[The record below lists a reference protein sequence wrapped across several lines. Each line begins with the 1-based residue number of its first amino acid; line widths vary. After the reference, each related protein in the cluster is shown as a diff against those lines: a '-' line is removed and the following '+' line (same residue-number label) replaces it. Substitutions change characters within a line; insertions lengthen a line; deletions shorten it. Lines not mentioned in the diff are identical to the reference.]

1 MFLTKQF
8 GKRPLS
14 LAVAAAV
21 APALASTALAQSPQL
36 EEVVV
41 TATKRAEN
49 LQDVPIS
56 VNALSGDAMRSQNIL
71 TFDDYVEFL
80 PNVVSAGIGPG
91 QKEIYIRGSA
101 SEQSSITVAPAQG
114 SAPGVAL
121 YFDEMPVSF
130 GARNLDVYA
139 ADLDRI
145 EVLSGPQGTLFGA
158 SSQSGNMRL
167 ITSKPNADEFEASV
181 DFGMSSTRGGANSDN
196 LEVMVNVPINDK
208 GAVRFVGY
216 RDKQG
221 GWIDNAEGTFTPNGE
236 VIDRNNS
243 AGFGPFFGDF
253 PLTTI
258 QSTNNADLA
267 KDNWNEAEY
276 NGFRVAASYDLNDD
290 WSALV
295 THMSQEIDVEGSFLV
310 DPSLGQDRSQKYVPE
325 RNVDE
330 FDITTWT
337 LEGRIA
343 NLDVV
348 YTGGYIDREVDAL
361 IDYTHY
367 NNGGGYITYYLCSGN
382 IYSGDKANARNTC
395 FDPTKQY
402 ADESTN
408 ERTTHEFRISSD
420 PDNRLRW
427 MAGVY
432 MSDVDTTHI
441 GEFQY
446 FSTND
451 AFSEHIINYF
461 TDENG
466 DYVNWAPF
474 SVGNTT
480 IPNTAGTNT
489 EGPRSPLTTFYN
501 DYTRTEEETAYFG
514 EVAFDL
520 TDDLTVSLSAR
531 QYDLKSQ
538 LQGASNFSFGC
549 RYGAPFTDRDTPA
562 GAGFGNAEVTAD
574 GRCNSNAFSNDVT
587 ARLLTLGAY
596 AASGDASIIQDATSP
611 NGARDMFRGG
621 GDNDKTLLAI
631 QEGRLDISDIS
642 TDGSTKEKD
651 TIVRLS
657 LNYNLSDDVMLY
669 GIYSEGYRPATQN
682 RNAGQLAANQCK
694 EDDPNYATCIQTNVY
709 HGYVVPAVAVTD
721 TLENIEFGMKGEFL
735 DRTLRLNASFY
746 MTEITDLQVSRFDP
760 SNVAFLVFMEN
771 VGDAE
776 SNGIDVDF
784 QWAAGTNL
792 LISGAAS
799 FLDTELTRINPQL
812 EGVAVP
818 VGSELPLA
826 PRFSGNLRVRYD
838 FEMPGWYGMNGYV
851 TGAITHRGESA
862 AGIVGSAAFMD
873 DTALLAYGSRSG
885 LDQQN
890 EGGTFGTVNDS
901 EGALPA
907 NTRFVNE
914 AATTLNLSAG
924 FMKDSWLAEVYVRN
938 LTSEAG
944 TIVQTAGKFTPEAT
958 VNRPRTIGMR
968 ISYSF

>member
-1 MFLTKQF
+1 MPHPHRFHRT
-8 GKRPLS
+8 PL
-14 LAVAAAV
+14 AAALGV
-21 APALASTALAQSPQL
+21 ALLPLVASPVQAQL

-41 TATKRAEN
+41 TATKRTES

-56 VNALSGDAMRSQNIL
+56 VSALGGEALKDLGVQ
-71 TFDDYVEFL
+71 TFDEYVEFL

-91 QKEIYIRGSA
+91 QREIYIRGSA

-139 ADLDRI
+139 ADLERI

-167 ITSKPNADEFEASV
+167 ITNKPQLDEFSAGIDV
-181 DFGMSSTRGGANSDN
+181 GMSTTHGGADSNKVEAMINIPLSDRAA
-196 LEVMVNVPINDK
+196 I
-208 GAVRFVGY
+208 RFVGFA
-216 RDKQG
+216 DKQG
-221 GWIDNAEGTFTPNGE
+221 GWIDNVPGTFTPSGE

-243 AGFGPFFGDF
+243 AGFGPFFRDF

-258 QSTNNADLA
+258 QSTSNADLA
-267 KDNWNEAEY
+267 RDNWNEAKY
-276 NGFRVAASYDLNDD
+276 NGYRLGLRYDFTDN
-290 WSALV
+290 WSGLIQ
-295 THMSQEIDVEGSFLV
+295 HMSQEIDVEGSFLI
-310 DPSLGQDRSQKYVPE
+310 DPSLGDESSQKFVPE
-325 RNVDE
+325 HNVDD

-402 ADESTN
+402 ADQSTN

-420 PDNRLRW
+420 PDNRFRW

-432 MSDVDTTHI
+432 YSDVETTHI

-446 FSTND
+446 LSTND
-451 AFSEHIINYF
+451 AFSEHIVNYF
-461 TDENG
+461 G
-466 DYVNWAPF
+466 SGAPF
-474 SVGNTT
+474 EVGNTT
-480 IPNTAGTNT
+480 IPDTPGTNT
-489 EGPRSPLTTFYN
+489 DGPRSALTTFYN
-501 DYTRTEEETAYFG
+501 DFTRTEEELAFFG
-514 EVAFDL
+514 ELAFDL
-520 TDDLTVSLSAR
+520 TDSLTVAVSAR
-531 QYDLKSQ
+531 RYDLDTQ

-574 GRCNSNAFSNDVT
+574 GRCNSNAFSNDVS
-587 ARLLTLGAY
+587 ARLLTLGQY
-596 AASGDASIIQDATSP
+596 AASGDDSIILNATSP

-621 GDNDKTLLAI
+621 GSNAATLAAI
-631 QEGRLDISDIS
+631 QSGRLDISAIES
-642 TDGSTKEKD
+642 DGSTNEED
-651 TIVRLS
+651 TIVRFS
-657 LNYNLSDDVMLY
+657 ANWNMTDDIMFY

-682 RNAGQLAANQCK
+682 RNAGQLAANQSG
-694 EDDPNYATCIQTNVY
+694 VY
-709 HGYVVPAVAVTD
+709 EGYVVPAVAVTD
-721 TLENIEFGMKGEFL
+721 ELENIEFGMKGEFL
-735 DRTLRLNASFY
+735 DRTLRINASIY
-746 MTEITDLQVSRFDP
+746 WAEITDLQVSRFDP

-771 VGDAE
+771 VGDAD

-784 QWAAGTNL
+784 QWAPTDNL
-792 LISGAAS
+792 TISGAAS
-799 FLDTELTRINPQL
+799 FLDTEITRLNPQL
-812 EGVAVP
+812 QGVAVP

-826 PRFSGNLRVRYD
+826 PDFSGNLRARYD
-838 FEMPGWYGMNGYV
+838 FELPGMGANAYV
-851 TGAITHRGESA
+851 TGSVTYRGTSL
-862 AGIVGSAAFMD
+862 AGIVGSATFMD
-873 DTALLAYGSRSG
+873 DTALLAYGSTSG
-885 LDQQN
+885 LGIEE
-890 EGGTFGTVNDS
+890 EGGNFGTVADS
-901 EGALPA
+901 SGDLPA

-914 AATTLNLSAG
+914 SATVLSASAG
-924 FMKDSWLAEVYVRN
+924 IMKDSWLAELYVKN
-938 LTSEAG
+938 ITSQEGA
-944 TIVQTAGKFTPEAT
+944 IVQTAGKFTPEAT
-958 VNRPRTIGMR
+958 VNRPRTIGVR
-968 ISYSF
+968 LSYRF

>member
-1 MFLTKQF
+1 MFLTNKF

-14 LAVAAAV
+14 LAVAAAI
-21 APALASTALAQSPQL
+21 APALASTALAQNLQL

-56 VNALSGDAMRSQNIL
+56 VNALSGDAMRSQNIM

-121 YFDEMPVSF
+121 YLDEMPVSF

-139 ADLDRI
+139 ADLERI

-167 ITSKPNADEFEASV
+167 ITNKPNQDEFEASI
-181 DFGMSSTRGGANSDN
+181 DFGMSSTSGGAGSNNVEAMINIPLSDRA
-196 LEVMVNVPINDK
+196 
-208 GAVRFVGY
+208 AVRFVGY
-216 RDKQG
+216 SDNQG
-221 GWIDNAEGTFTPNGE
+221 GWIDNVSGSFTPSGE

-243 AGFGPFFGDF
+243 AGYGPFFSGF

-258 QSTNNADLA
+258 QSASNADLA
-267 KDNWNEAEY
+267 EDDWNEAKY
-276 NGFRVAASYDLNDD
+276 NGFRVAASYDFNDE
-290 WSALV
+290 WSGLL

-310 DPSLGQDRSQKYVPE
+310 DPSLGDEKSQKFVPE
-325 RNVDE
+325 HNLDE

-337 LEGRIA
+337 LEGRLA

-348 YTGGYIDREVDAL
+348 YTGGYIDREVDAI

-382 IYSGDKANARNTC
+382 IYSGDKANATNTC

-402 ADESTN
+402 ADASTN
-408 ERTTHEFRISSD
+408 ERTTHEIRFSSD

-432 MSDVDTTHI
+432 MSDVDTTHV

-446 FSTND
+446 MSTND
-451 AFSEHIINYF
+451 AFSEHIVNYF
-461 TDENG
+461 G
-466 DYVNWAPF
+466 SGAPF
-474 SVGNTT
+474 EVGNTT

-489 EGPRSPLTTFYN
+489 VGPRSPLTTFYN
-501 DYTRTEEETAYFG
+501 DYTRTEEETAFFG
-514 EVAFDL
+514 EVALDL

-531 QYDLKSQ
+531 RYDLKSQ

-562 GAGFGNAEVTAD
+562 GAGFGNAEVTPD

-587 ARLLTLGAY
+587 SRLLTLGAY
-596 AASGDASIIQDATSP
+596 AASGDDNIILNATSP

-621 GDNDKTLLAI
+621 GSNAATLAAI
-631 QEGRLDISDIS
+631 QNGNLDIGDIS
-642 TDGSTKEKD
+642 ADGSTEEED

-657 LNYNLSDDVMLY
+657 LNYNLSDDVMVY

-682 RNAGQLAANQCK
+682 RNAGQLAANQSG
-694 EDDPNYATCIQTNVY
+694 VY
-709 HGYVVPAVAVTD
+709 EGYVVPAVAVTD

-784 QWAAGTNL
+784 QWAAGSSL

-799 FLDTELTRINPQL
+799 FLDTEITRLNPQL
-812 EGVAVP
+812 QGVAVP

-826 PRFSGNLRVRYD
+826 PRFSGNVRVRYD
-838 FEMPGWYGMNGYV
+838 YEVPSMAANGYV
-851 TGAITHRGESA
+851 TAALVHRGESV

-873 DTALLAYGSRSG
+873 DTGVLAYGASSG
-885 LDQQN
+885 LGLQN
-890 EGGTFGTVNDS
+890 EGGTFGTVNDRT
-901 EGALPA
+901 GNLPA

-914 AATTLNLSAG
+914 SATMINLSAG
-924 FMKDSWLAEVYVRN
+924 LEKDNWLAEVYVRN
-938 LTSEAG
+938 LTSEEGA
-944 TIVQTAGKFTPEAT
+944 IVQTAGKFTPEAT
-958 VNRPRTIGMR
+958 INRPRTLGLR
-968 ISYSF
+968 LSYRF

>member
-1 MFLTKQF
+1 MSHPHRFHRT
-8 GKRPLS
+8 PL
-14 LAVAAAV
+14 AAALGV
-21 APALASTALAQSPQL
+21 ALLPLVASPVQAQL

-41 TATKRAEN
+41 TATKRTES

-56 VNALSGDAMRSQNIL
+56 VSALGGEALKDLGVQ
-71 TFDDYVEFL
+71 TFDEYVEFL

-91 QKEIYIRGSA
+91 QREIYIRGSA

-139 ADLDRI
+139 ADLERI

-167 ITSKPNADEFEASV
+167 ITNKPQLDEFSAGIDV
-181 DFGMSSTRGGANSDN
+181 GMSTTHGGADSNKVEAMINIPLSDRAA
-196 LEVMVNVPINDK
+196 I
-208 GAVRFVGY
+208 RFVGFA
-216 RDKQG
+216 DKQG
-221 GWIDNAEGTFTPNGE
+221 GWIDNVPGTFTPSGE

-243 AGFGPFFGDF
+243 AGFGPFFRDF

-258 QSTNNADLA
+258 QSTSNADLA
-267 KDNWNEAEY
+267 RDNWNEAKY
-276 NGFRVAASYDLNDD
+276 NGYRLGLRYDFTDN
-290 WSALV
+290 WSGLIQ
-295 THMSQEIDVEGSFLV
+295 HMSQEIDVEGSFLI
-310 DPSLGQDRSQKYVPE
+310 DPSLGDESSQKFVPE
-325 RNVDE
+325 HNVDD

-402 ADESTN
+402 ADQSTN

-420 PDNRLRW
+420 PDNRFRW

-432 MSDVDTTHI
+432 YSDVETTHI

-446 FSTND
+446 LSTND
-451 AFSEHIINYF
+451 AFSEHIVNYF
-461 TDENG
+461 G
-466 DYVNWAPF
+466 SGAPF
-474 SVGNTT
+474 EVGNTT
-480 IPNTAGTNT
+480 IPDTPGTNT
-489 EGPRSPLTTFYN
+489 DGPRSALTTFYN
-501 DYTRTEEETAYFG
+501 DFTRTEEELAFFG
-514 EVAFDL
+514 ELAFDL
-520 TDDLTVSLSAR
+520 TDSLTVAVSAR
-531 QYDLKSQ
+531 RYDLDTQ

-574 GRCNSNAFSNDVT
+574 GRCNSNAFSNDVS
-587 ARLLTLGAY
+587 ARLLTLGQY
-596 AASGDASIIQDATSP
+596 AASGDDSIILNATSP

-621 GDNDKTLLAI
+621 GSNAATLAAI
-631 QEGRLDISDIS
+631 QSGRLDISAIES
-642 TDGSTKEKD
+642 DGSTNEED
-651 TIVRLS
+651 TIVRFS
-657 LNYNLSDDVMLY
+657 ANWNMTDDIMFY

-682 RNAGQLAANQCK
+682 RNAGQLAANQSG
-694 EDDPNYATCIQTNVY
+694 VY
-709 HGYVVPAVAVTD
+709 EGYVVPAVAVTD
-721 TLENIEFGMKGEFL
+721 ELENIEFGMKGEFL
-735 DRTLRLNASFY
+735 DRTLRINASIY
-746 MTEITDLQVSRFDP
+746 WAEITDLQVSRFDP

-771 VGDAE
+771 VGDAD

-784 QWAAGTNL
+784 QWAPTDNL
-792 LISGAAS
+792 TISGAAS
-799 FLDTELTRINPQL
+799 FLDTEITRLNPQL
-812 EGVAVP
+812 QGVAVP

-826 PRFSGNLRVRYD
+826 PDFSGNLRARYD
-838 FEMPGWYGMNGYV
+838 FELPGMGANAYV
-851 TGAITHRGESA
+851 TGSVTYRGTSL
-862 AGIVGSAAFMD
+862 AGIVGSATFMD
-873 DTALLAYGSRSG
+873 DTALLAYGSTSG
-885 LDQQN
+885 LGIEE
-890 EGGTFGTVNDS
+890 EGGNFGTVADS
-901 EGALPA
+901 SGGLPA

-914 AATTLNLSAG
+914 SATVLSASAG
-924 FMKDSWLAEVYVRN
+924 IMKDSWLAELYVKN
-938 LTSEAG
+938 ITSQEGA
-944 TIVQTAGKFTPEAT
+944 IVQTAGKFTPEAT
-958 VNRPRTIGMR
+958 VNRPRTIGVR
-968 ISYSF
+968 LSYRF

>member
-1 MFLTKQF
+1 MFLTNKF

-14 LAVAAAV
+14 LAVAAAI
-21 APALASTALAQSPQL
+21 APALASTALAQNLQL

-56 VNALSGDAMRSQNIL
+56 VNALSGDAMRSQNIM

-121 YFDEMPVSF
+121 YLDEMPVSF

-139 ADLDRI
+139 ADLERI

-167 ITSKPNADEFEASV
+167 ITNKPNQDEFEASI
-181 DFGMSSTRGGANSDN
+181 DFGMSSTSGGAGSNNVEAMINIPLSDRA
-196 LEVMVNVPINDK
+196 
-208 GAVRFVGY
+208 AVRFVGY
-216 RDKQG
+216 SDNQG
-221 GWIDNAEGTFTPNGE
+221 GWIDNVSGSFTPSGE

-243 AGFGPFFGDF
+243 AGYGPFFSGF

-258 QSTNNADLA
+258 QSASNADLA
-267 KDNWNEAEY
+267 EDDWNEAKY
-276 NGFRVAASYDLNDD
+276 NGFRVAASYDFNDE
-290 WSALV
+290 WSGLL

-310 DPSLGQDRSQKYVPE
+310 DPSLGDEKSMKFAPE
-325 RNVDE
+325 HNLDE
-330 FDITTWT
+330 FDITTWN
-337 LEGRIA
+337 LEGRLA

-348 YTGGYIDREVDAL
+348 YTGGYIDREVDAI

-382 IYSGDKANARNTC
+382 IYSGDKANATNTC

-402 ADESTN
+402 ADASTN
-408 ERTTHEFRISSD
+408 ERTTHEIRFSSD

-432 MSDVDTTHI
+432 MSDVDTTHV

-446 FSTND
+446 MSTND
-451 AFSEHIINYF
+451 AFSEHIVNYF
-461 TDENG
+461 G
-466 DYVNWAPF
+466 SGAPF
-474 SVGNTT
+474 EVGNTT

-489 EGPRSPLTTFYN
+489 VGPRSPLTTFYN
-501 DYTRTEEETAYFG
+501 DYTRTEEETAFFG
-514 EVAFDL
+514 EVALDL
-520 TDDLTVSLSAR
+520 TDDLTISLSAR
-531 QYDLKSQ
+531 RYDLKSQ

-562 GAGFGNAEVTAD
+562 GAGFGNAEVTPD

-587 ARLLTLGAY
+587 SRLLTLGAY
-596 AASGDASIIQDATSP
+596 AASGDDNIILNATSP

-621 GDNDKTLLAI
+621 GSNAATLAAI
-631 QEGRLDISDIS
+631 QNGNLDISDIS
-642 TDGSTKEKD
+642 ADGSTEEED

-657 LNYNLSDDVMLY
+657 LNYNLSDDVMVY

-682 RNAGQLAANQCK
+682 RNAGQLAANQSG
-694 EDDPNYATCIQTNVY
+694 VY
-709 HGYVVPAVAVTD
+709 EGYVVPAVAVTD

-784 QWAAGTNL
+784 QWAAGSNL

-799 FLDTELTRINPQL
+799 FLDTEITRLNPQL
-812 EGVAVP
+812 QGVAVP

-826 PRFSGNLRVRYD
+826 PRFSGNVRVRYD
-838 FEMPGWYGMNGYV
+838 YEVPSMAANGYV
-851 TGAITHRGESA
+851 TAALVHRGESV

-873 DTALLAYGSRSG
+873 DTGVLAYGASSG
-885 LDQQN
+885 LGLQN
-890 EGGTFGTVNDS
+890 EGGTFGTVNDRT
-901 EGALPA
+901 GNLPA

-914 AATTLNLSAG
+914 SATMINLSAG
-924 FMKDSWLAEVYVRN
+924 LEKDNWLAEVYVRN
-938 LTSEAG
+938 LTSEEGA
-944 TIVQTAGKFTPEAT
+944 IVQTAGKFTPEAT
-958 VNRPRTIGMR
+958 VNRPRTLGLR
-968 ISYSF
+968 LSYRF

>member
-1 MFLTKQF
+1 MSHPHRFHRT
-8 GKRPLS
+8 PI
-14 LAVAAAV
+14 AAALGV
-21 APALASTALAQSPQL
+21 ALLPLVASPVQAQL

-41 TATKRAEN
+41 TATKRTES

-56 VNALSGDAMRSQNIL
+56 VSALGGEALKDLGVQ
-71 TFDDYVEFL
+71 TFDEYVEFL

-91 QKEIYIRGSA
+91 QREIYIRGSA

-139 ADLDRI
+139 ADLERI

-167 ITSKPNADEFEASV
+167 ITNKPQLDEFSAGIDV
-181 DFGMSSTRGGANSDN
+181 GMSTTHGGADSNKVEAMINIPLSDRAA
-196 LEVMVNVPINDK
+196 I
-208 GAVRFVGY
+208 RFVGFA
-216 RDKQG
+216 DKQG
-221 GWIDNAEGTFTPNGE
+221 GWIDNVPGTFTPSGE

-243 AGFGPFFGDF
+243 AGFGPFFRDF
-253 PLTTI
+253 PQTTI
-258 QSTNNADLA
+258 QSTSNADLA
-267 KDNWNEAEY
+267 RDNWNEAKY
-276 NGFRVAASYDLNDD
+276 NGYRLGLRYDFTDN
-290 WSALV
+290 WSGLIQ
-295 THMSQEIDVEGSFLV
+295 HMSQEIDVEGSFLI
-310 DPSLGQDRSQKYVPE
+310 DPSLGDESSQKFVPE
-325 RNVDE
+325 HNVDD

-402 ADESTN
+402 ADQSTN

-420 PDNRLRW
+420 PDNRFRW

-432 MSDVDTTHI
+432 YSDVETTHI

-446 FSTND
+446 LSTND
-451 AFSEHIINYF
+451 AFSEHIVNYF
-461 TDENG
+461 G
-466 DYVNWAPF
+466 SGAPF
-474 SVGNTT
+474 EVGNTT
-480 IPNTAGTNT
+480 IPDTPGTNT
-489 EGPRSPLTTFYN
+489 DGPRSALTTFYN
-501 DYTRTEEETAYFG
+501 DFTRTEEELAFFG
-514 EVAFDL
+514 ELAFDL
-520 TDDLTVSLSAR
+520 TDSLTVAVSAR
-531 QYDLKSQ
+531 RYDLDTQ

-574 GRCNSNAFSNDVT
+574 GRCNSNAFSNDVS
-587 ARLLTLGAY
+587 ARLLTLGQY
-596 AASGDASIIQDATSP
+596 AASGDDSIILNATSP

-621 GDNDKTLLAI
+621 GSNAATLAAI
-631 QEGRLDISDIS
+631 QSGRLDISAIES
-642 TDGSTKEKD
+642 DGSTNEED
-651 TIVRLS
+651 TIVRFS
-657 LNYNLSDDVMLY
+657 ANWNMTDDIMFY

-682 RNAGQLAANQCK
+682 RNAGQLAANQSG
-694 EDDPNYATCIQTNVY
+694 VY
-709 HGYVVPAVAVTD
+709 EGYVVPAVAVTD
-721 TLENIEFGMKGEFL
+721 ELENIEFGMKGEFL
-735 DRTLRLNASFY
+735 DRTLRINASIY
-746 MTEITDLQVSRFDP
+746 WAEITDLQVSRFDP

-771 VGDAE
+771 VGDAD

-784 QWAAGTNL
+784 QWAPTDNL
-792 LISGAAS
+792 TISGAAS
-799 FLDTELTRINPQL
+799 FLDTEITRLNPQL
-812 EGVAVP
+812 QGVAVP

-826 PRFSGNLRVRYD
+826 PDFSGNLRARYD
-838 FEMPGWYGMNGYV
+838 FELPGMGANAYV
-851 TGAITHRGESA
+851 TGSVTYRGTSL

-873 DTALLAYGSRSG
+873 DTALLAYGSTSG
-885 LDQQN
+885 LGIEE
-890 EGGTFGTVNDS
+890 EGGNFGTVADS
-901 EGALPA
+901 SGDLPA

-914 AATTLNLSAG
+914 SATVLSASAG
-924 FMKDSWLAEVYVRN
+924 IMKDSWLAELYVKN
-938 LTSEAG
+938 ITSQEGA
-944 TIVQTAGKFTPEAT
+944 IVQTAGKFTPEAT
-958 VNRPRTIGMR
+958 VNRPRTIGVR
-968 ISYSF
+968 LSYRF

>member
-1 MFLTKQF
+1 MFFTNKF

-14 LAVAAAV
+14 LAVAAAI
-21 APALASTALAQSPQL
+21 APALASTALAQNPQL

-56 VNALSGDAMRSQNIL
+56 VNALSGDAMRSQNIM

-121 YFDEMPVSF
+121 YLDEMPVSF

-139 ADLDRI
+139 ADLERI

-167 ITSKPNADEFEASV
+167 ITNKPNQDEFEASI
-181 DFGMSSTRGGANSDN
+181 DFGMSSTSGGAGSNNVEAMINIPLSDRA
-196 LEVMVNVPINDK
+196 
-208 GAVRFVGY
+208 AVRFVGY
-216 RDKQG
+216 SDNQG
-221 GWIDNAEGTFTPNGE
+221 GWIDNASGTFTPSGE

-243 AGFGPFFGDF
+243 AGYGPFFGDF

-258 QSTNNADLA
+258 QSASNADLA
-267 KDNWNEAEY
+267 EDDWNEAKY
-276 NGFRVAASYDLNDD
+276 NGFRVAASYDLNDE
-290 WSALV
+290 WSGLL

-310 DPSLGQDRSQKYVPE
+310 DPSLGDEKSQKFVPE
-325 RNVDE
+325 HNLDE

-337 LEGRIA
+337 LEGRLA

-382 IYSGDKANARNTC
+382 IYSGDKANAPNTC

-402 ADESTN
+402 ADASTN
-408 ERTTHEFRISSD
+408 ERTTHEIRFSSD

-446 FSTND
+446 MSTND

-461 TDENG
+461 G
-466 DYVNWAPF
+466 SGAPF
-474 SVGNTT
+474 EVGNTT

-489 EGPRSPLTTFYN
+489 VGPRSPLTTFYN
-501 DYTRTEEETAYFG
+501 DYTRTEEETAFFG

-531 QYDLKSQ
+531 RYDLKSQ

-549 RYGAPFTDRDTPA
+549 RYGAPFTDRETPA
-562 GAGFGNAEVTAD
+562 GAGFGNAEVTPD

-587 ARLLTLGAY
+587 SRLLTLGAY
-596 AASGDASIIQDATSP
+596 AASGDNNIILNATSP

-621 GDNDKTLLAI
+621 GSNAATLAAI
-631 QEGRLDISDIS
+631 QNGNLDISDIS
-642 TDGSTKEKD
+642 ADGSTEEED

-657 LNYNLSDDVMLY
+657 LNYNLSDDVMVY

-682 RNAGQLAANQCK
+682 RNAGQLAANQSG
-694 EDDPNYATCIQTNVY
+694 VY
-709 HGYVVPAVAVTD
+709 EGYVVPAVAVTD

-784 QWAAGTNL
+784 QWAAGNNL

-799 FLDTELTRINPQL
+799 FLDTEITRLNPQL
-812 EGVAVP
+812 QGVAVP

-826 PRFSGNLRVRYD
+826 PRFSGNIRVRYD
-838 FEMPGWYGMNGYV
+838 YEVPSMAANGYV
-851 TGAITHRGESA
+851 TAALVHRGESV

-873 DTALLAYGSRSG
+873 DTGVLAYGASSG
-885 LDQQN
+885 LGLQN
-890 EGGTFGTVNDS
+890 EGGTFGTVNDRT
-901 EGALPA
+901 GNLPA

-914 AATTLNLSAG
+914 SATMINLSAG
-924 FMKDSWLAEVYVRN
+924 LEKDNWLAEVYVRN
-938 LTSEAG
+938 LTSEEGA
-944 TIVQTAGKFTPEAT
+944 IVQTAGKFTPEAT
-958 VNRPRTIGMR
+958 VNRPRTLGLR
-968 ISYSF
+968 LSYRF

>member
-1 MFLTKQF
+1 MFFTNKF

-14 LAVAAAV
+14 LAVAAAIS
-21 APALASTALAQSPQL
+21 PALASTALAQNPQL

-56 VNALSGDAMRSQNIL
+56 VNALSGDAMRSQNIM

-121 YFDEMPVSF
+121 YLDEMPVSF

-139 ADLDRI
+139 ADLERI

-167 ITSKPNADEFEASV
+167 ITNKPNQDEFEASI
-181 DFGMSSTRGGANSDN
+181 DFGMSSTSGGAGSNNVEAMINIPLSDRA
-196 LEVMVNVPINDK
+196 
-208 GAVRFVGY
+208 AVRFVGY
-216 RDKQG
+216 SDNQG
-221 GWIDNAEGTFTPNGE
+221 GWIDNASGTFTPSGE

-243 AGFGPFFGDF
+243 AGYGPFFGDF

-258 QSTNNADLA
+258 QSASNADLA
-267 KDNWNEAEY
+267 EDDWNEAKY
-276 NGFRVAASYDLNDD
+276 NGFRVAASYDFNDE
-290 WSALV
+290 WSGLL

-310 DPSLGQDRSQKYVPE
+310 DPSLGDEKSQKFVPE
-325 RNVDE
+325 HNLDE

-337 LEGRIA
+337 LEGRLA

-382 IYSGDKANARNTC
+382 IYSGDKANAPNTC

-402 ADESTN
+402 ADASTN
-408 ERTTHEFRISSD
+408 ERTTHEIRLSSD

-446 FSTND
+446 MSTND

-461 TDENG
+461 G
-466 DYVNWAPF
+466 SGAPF
-474 SVGNTT
+474 EVGNTT

-489 EGPRSPLTTFYN
+489 VGPRSPLTTFYN
-501 DYTRTEEETAYFG
+501 DYTRTEEETAFFG

-531 QYDLKSQ
+531 RYDLKSQ

-549 RYGAPFTDRDTPA
+549 RYGAPFTDRETPA
-562 GAGFGNAEVTAD
+562 GAGFGNAEVTPD

-587 ARLLTLGAY
+587 SRLLTLGAY
-596 AASGDASIIQDATSP
+596 AASGDNNIILNATSP

-621 GDNDKTLLAI
+621 GSNAATLAAI
-631 QEGRLDISDIS
+631 QNGNLDISDIS
-642 TDGSTKEKD
+642 ADGSTEEED

-657 LNYNLSDDVMLY
+657 LNYNLSDDVMVY

-682 RNAGQLAANQCK
+682 RNAGQLAANQSG
-694 EDDPNYATCIQTNVY
+694 VY
-709 HGYVVPAVAVTD
+709 EGYVVPAVAVTD

-784 QWAAGTNL
+784 QWAAGNNL

-799 FLDTELTRINPQL
+799 FLDTEITRLNPQL
-812 EGVAVP
+812 QGVAVP

-826 PRFSGNLRVRYD
+826 PRFSGNIRVRYD
-838 FEMPGWYGMNGYV
+838 YEVPSMAANGYV
-851 TGAITHRGESA
+851 TAALVHRGESV

-873 DTALLAYGSRSG
+873 DTGVLAYGASSG
-885 LDQQN
+885 LGLQN
-890 EGGTFGTVNDS
+890 EGGTFGTVNDRT
-901 EGALPA
+901 GNLPA

-914 AATTLNLSAG
+914 SATMINLSAG
-924 FMKDSWLAEVYVRN
+924 LEKDNWLAEVYVRN
-938 LTSEAG
+938 LTSEEGA
-944 TIVQTAGKFTPEAT
+944 IVQTAGKFTPEAT
-958 VNRPRTIGMR
+958 VNRPRTLGLR
-968 ISYSF
+968 LSYRF

>member
-1 MFLTKQF
+1 MFLTNKF

-14 LAVAAAV
+14 LAVAAAI
-21 APALASTALAQSPQL
+21 APALASTALAQNPQL

-56 VNALSGDAMRSQNIL
+56 VNALSGDAMRSQNIM

-80 PNVVSAGIGPG
+80 PNVVSAGVGPG

-121 YFDEMPVSF
+121 YLDEMPVSF

-139 ADLDRI
+139 ADLERI

-167 ITSKPNADEFEASV
+167 ITNKPNQDEFEASI
-181 DFGMSSTRGGANSDN
+181 DFGMSSTSGGAGSNNVEAMINIPLSDRA
-196 LEVMVNVPINDK
+196 
-208 GAVRFVGY
+208 AVRFVGY
-216 RDKQG
+216 SDNQG
-221 GWIDNAEGTFTPNGE
+221 GWIDNVSGSFTPSGE

-243 AGFGPFFGDF
+243 AGYGPFFSGF

-258 QSTNNADLA
+258 QSASNADLA
-267 KDNWNEAEY
+267 EDDWNEAKY
-276 NGFRVAASYDLNDD
+276 NGFRVAASYDFNDE
-290 WSALV
+290 WSGLL

-310 DPSLGQDRSQKYVPE
+310 DPSLGDEKSMKFAPE
-325 RNVDE
+325 HNLDE

-337 LEGRIA
+337 LEGRLA

-348 YTGGYIDREVDAL
+348 YTGGYIDREVDAI

-382 IYSGDKANARNTC
+382 IYSGDKANATNTC

-402 ADESTN
+402 ADASTN
-408 ERTTHEFRISSD
+408 ERTTHEIRFSSD

-432 MSDVDTTHI
+432 MSDVDTTHV

-446 FSTND
+446 MSTND
-451 AFSEHIINYF
+451 AFSEHIVNYF
-461 TDENG
+461 G
-466 DYVNWAPF
+466 SGAPF
-474 SVGNTT
+474 EVGNTT

-489 EGPRSPLTTFYN
+489 VGPRSPLTTFYN
-501 DYTRTEEETAYFG
+501 DYTRTEEETAFFG

-531 QYDLKSQ
+531 RYDLKSQ

-562 GAGFGNAEVTAD
+562 GAGFGNAEVTPD

-587 ARLLTLGAY
+587 ARMLTLGAY
-596 AASGDASIIQDATSP
+596 GASGDDNIILNATSP

-621 GDNDKTLLAI
+621 GSNAATLAAI
-631 QEGRLDISDIS
+631 QNGNLDISAIS
-642 TDGSTKEKD
+642 PDGSTEEED

-657 LNYNLSDDVMLY
+657 LNYNLSDDVMVY

-682 RNAGQLAANQCK
+682 RNAGQLAANQSG
-694 EDDPNYATCIQTNVY
+694 VY
-709 HGYVVPAVAVTD
+709 EGYVVPAVAVTD

-784 QWAAGTNL
+784 QWAAGNNL

-799 FLDTELTRINPQL
+799 FLDTEITRLNPQL
-812 EGVAVP
+812 QGVAVP

-826 PRFSGNLRVRYD
+826 PRFSGNVRVRYD
-838 FEMPGWYGMNGYV
+838 YEVPSMAANGYV
-851 TGAITHRGESA
+851 TAALVHRGESV

-873 DTALLAYGSRSG
+873 DTGVLAYGASSG
-885 LDQQN
+885 LGLQN
-890 EGGTFGTVNDS
+890 EGGTFGTVNDRT
-901 EGALPA
+901 GNLPA

-914 AATTLNLSAG
+914 SATMINLSAG
-924 FMKDSWLAEVYVRN
+924 LEKDNWLAEVYVRN
-938 LTSEAG
+938 LTSEEGA
-944 TIVQTAGKFTPEAT
+944 IVQTAGKFTPEAT
-958 VNRPRTIGMR
+958 VNRPRTLGLR
-968 ISYSF
+968 LSYRF

>member
-1 MFLTKQF
+1 MFLTNKF

-14 LAVAAAV
+14 LAVAAAI
-21 APALASTALAQSPQL
+21 APALASTALAQNLQL

-56 VNALSGDAMRSQNIL
+56 VNALSGDAMRSQNIM

-121 YFDEMPVSF
+121 YLDEMPVSF

-139 ADLDRI
+139 ADLERI

-167 ITSKPNADEFEASV
+167 ITNKPNQDEFEASI
-181 DFGMSSTRGGANSDN
+181 DFGMSSTSGGAGSNNVEAMINIPLSDRA
-196 LEVMVNVPINDK
+196 
-208 GAVRFVGY
+208 AVRFVGY
-216 RDKQG
+216 SDNQG
-221 GWIDNAEGTFTPNGE
+221 GWIDNVSGSFTPSGE

-243 AGFGPFFGDF
+243 AGYGPFFSGF

-258 QSTNNADLA
+258 QSASNADLA
-267 KDNWNEAEY
+267 EDDWNEAKY
-276 NGFRVAASYDLNDD
+276 NGFRVAASYDFNDE
-290 WSALV
+290 WSGLL

-310 DPSLGQDRSQKYVPE
+310 DPSLGDEKSMKFAPE
-325 RNVDE
+325 HNLDE

-337 LEGRIA
+337 LEGRLA
-343 NLDVV
+343 NLDMV
-348 YTGGYIDREVDAL
+348 YTGGYIDREVDAI

-382 IYSGDKANARNTC
+382 IYSGDKANATNTC

-402 ADESTN
+402 ADASTN
-408 ERTTHEFRISSD
+408 ERTTHEIRFSSD

-432 MSDVDTTHI
+432 MSDVDTTHV

-446 FSTND
+446 MSTND
-451 AFSEHIINYF
+451 AFSEHIVNYF
-461 TDENG
+461 G
-466 DYVNWAPF
+466 SGAPF
-474 SVGNTT
+474 EVGNTT

-489 EGPRSPLTTFYN
+489 VGPRSPLTTFYN
-501 DYTRTEEETAYFG
+501 DYTRTEEETAFFG
-514 EVAFDL
+514 EVALDL
-520 TDDLTVSLSAR
+520 TDDLTISLSAR
-531 QYDLKSQ
+531 RYDLKSQ

-562 GAGFGNAEVTAD
+562 GAGFGNAEVTPD

-587 ARLLTLGAY
+587 SRLLTLGAF
-596 AASGDASIIQDATSP
+596 AASGDDNIILNATSP

-621 GDNDKTLLAI
+621 GSNAATLAAI
-631 QEGRLDISDIS
+631 QNGNLDISDIS
-642 TDGSTKEKD
+642 ADGSTEEED

-657 LNYNLSDDVMLY
+657 LNYNLSDDVMVY

-682 RNAGQLAANQCK
+682 RNAGQLAANQSG
-694 EDDPNYATCIQTNVY
+694 VY
-709 HGYVVPAVAVTD
+709 EGYVVPAVAVTD

-784 QWAAGTNL
+784 QWAAGSNL

-799 FLDTELTRINPQL
+799 FLDTEITRLNPQL
-812 EGVAVP
+812 QGVAVP

-826 PRFSGNLRVRYD
+826 PRFSGNVRVRYD
-838 FEMPGWYGMNGYV
+838 YEVPSMAANGYV
-851 TGAITHRGESA
+851 TAALVHRGESV

-873 DTALLAYGSRSG
+873 DTGVLAYGASSG
-885 LDQQN
+885 LGLQN
-890 EGGTFGTVNDS
+890 EGGTFGTVNDRT
-901 EGALPA
+901 GNLPA

-914 AATTLNLSAG
+914 SATMINLSAG
-924 FMKDSWLAEVYVRN
+924 LEKDNWLAEVYVRN
-938 LTSEAG
+938 LTSEEGA
-944 TIVQTAGKFTPEAT
+944 IVQTAGKFTPEAT
-958 VNRPRTIGMR
+958 INRPRTLGLR
-968 ISYSF
+968 ISYRF

>member
-1 MFLTKQF
+1 MFLTNKF

-14 LAVAAAV
+14 LAVAAAI
-21 APALASTALAQSPQL
+21 APALASTALAQNPQL

-49 LQDVPIS
+49 LQDVPVS
-56 VNALSGDAMRSQNIL
+56 VNALTGDAMRSQNIM

-121 YFDEMPVSF
+121 YLDEMPVSF

-139 ADLDRI
+139 ADLERI

-167 ITSKPNADEFEASV
+167 ITNKPNQDEFEASI
-181 DFGMSSTRGGANSDN
+181 DFGMSSTSGGAGSNNVEAMINIPLSDRA
-196 LEVMVNVPINDK
+196 
-208 GAVRFVGY
+208 AVRFVGY
-216 RDKQG
+216 SDNQG
-221 GWIDNAEGTFTPNGE
+221 GWIDNVSGTFTPSGE

-243 AGFGPFFGDF
+243 AGYGPFFGDF

-258 QSTNNADLA
+258 QSASNADIA
-267 KDNWNEAEY
+267 EDDWNEAKY
-276 NGFRVAASYDLNDD
+276 NGFRVAASYDFNDE
-290 WSALV
+290 WSGLL

-310 DPSLGQDRSQKYVPE
+310 DPSLGDEKSQKFVPE
-325 RNVDE
+325 HNVDE

-337 LEGRIA
+337 LEGRLA

-348 YTGGYIDREVDAL
+348 YSGGYIDREVDAL

-382 IYSGDKANARNTC
+382 IYSGDKANAPNTC

-408 ERTTHEFRISSD
+408 ERTTHEIRLSSD
-420 PDNRLRW
+420 QDNRLRW

-446 FSTND
+446 MSTND
-451 AFSEHIINYF
+451 AFSEHIVNYF
-461 TDENG
+461 G
-466 DYVNWAPF
+466 SGAPF
-474 SVGNTT
+474 EVGNTT

-489 EGPRSPLTTFYN
+489 VGPRSPLTTFYN
-501 DYTRTEEETAYFG
+501 DYTRTEEETAFFG

-531 QYDLKSQ
+531 RYDLKSQ

-549 RYGAPFTDRDTPA
+549 RYGAPFTDRETPA
-562 GAGFGNAEVTAD
+562 GAGFGNAEVTPD

-587 ARLLTLGAY
+587 SRMLTLGAY
-596 AASGDASIIQDATSP
+596 AASGDDNIILNATSP

-621 GDNDKTLLAI
+621 GSNAATLAAI
-631 QEGRLDISDIS
+631 QNGNLDISAIS
-642 TDGSTKEKD
+642 PDGSTEEED
-651 TIVRLS
+651 TIVRLA
-657 LNYNLSDDVMLY
+657 LNYNLSDDVMVY

-682 RNAGQLAANQCK
+682 RNAGQLAANQSG
-694 EDDPNYATCIQTNVY
+694 VY
-709 HGYVVPAVAVTD
+709 DGYVVPAVAVTD

-776 SNGIDVDF
+776 SNGVDVDF
-784 QWAAGTNL
+784 QWAAGNNL

-799 FLDTELTRINPQL
+799 FLDTEITRLNPQL
-812 EGVAVP
+812 QGVAVP

-826 PRFSGNLRVRYD
+826 PRFSGNVRVRYD
-838 FEMPGWYGMNGYV
+838 YEVSSMGANGYV
-851 TGAITHRGESA
+851 TAALVHRGESV

-873 DTALLAYGSRSG
+873 DTGVLAYGASSG
-885 LDQQN
+885 LGLQN
-890 EGGTFGTVNDS
+890 EGGTFGTVNDRT
-901 EGALPA
+901 GNLPA

-914 AATTLNLSAG
+914 SATMINLSAG
-924 FMKDSWLAEVYVRN
+924 LEKDNWLAEVYVRN
-938 LTSEAG
+938 LTSEEGA
-944 TIVQTAGKFTPEAT
+944 IVQTAGKFTPEAT
-958 VNRPRTIGMR
+958 VNRPRTLGLR
-968 ISYSF
+968 LSYRF

>member
-1 MFLTKQF
+1 MFLTNKF

-14 LAVAAAV
+14 LAVAAAI
-21 APALASTALAQSPQL
+21 APALASTALAQNLQL

-56 VNALSGDAMRSQNIL
+56 VNALSGDAMRSQNIM

-121 YFDEMPVSF
+121 YLDEMPVSF

-139 ADLDRI
+139 ADLERI

-167 ITSKPNADEFEASV
+167 ITNKPNQDEFEASI
-181 DFGMSSTRGGANSDN
+181 DFGMSSTSGGAGSNNVEAMINIPLSDRA
-196 LEVMVNVPINDK
+196 
-208 GAVRFVGY
+208 AVRFVGY
-216 RDKQG
+216 SDNQG
-221 GWIDNAEGTFTPNGE
+221 GWIDNVSGSFTPSGE

-243 AGFGPFFGDF
+243 AGYGPFFSGF

-258 QSTNNADLA
+258 QSASNADLA
-267 KDNWNEAEY
+267 EDDWNEAKY
-276 NGFRVAASYDLNDD
+276 NGFRVAASYDFNDE
-290 WSALV
+290 WSGLL

-310 DPSLGQDRSQKYVPE
+310 DPSLGDEKSMKFAPE
-325 RNVDE
+325 HNLDE

-337 LEGRIA
+337 LEGRLA
-343 NLDVV
+343 NLDMV
-348 YTGGYIDREVDAL
+348 YTGGYIDREVDAI

-382 IYSGDKANARNTC
+382 IYSGDKANATNTC

-402 ADESTN
+402 ADASTN
-408 ERTTHEFRISSD
+408 ERTTHEIRFSSD

-432 MSDVDTTHI
+432 MSDVDTTHV

-446 FSTND
+446 MSTND
-451 AFSEHIINYF
+451 AFSEHIVNYF
-461 TDENG
+461 G
-466 DYVNWAPF
+466 SGAPF
-474 SVGNTT
+474 EVGNTT

-489 EGPRSPLTTFYN
+489 VGPRSPLTTFYN
-501 DYTRTEEETAYFG
+501 DYTRTEEETAFFG
-514 EVAFDL
+514 EVALDL
-520 TDDLTVSLSAR
+520 TDDLTISLSAR
-531 QYDLKSQ
+531 RYDLKSQ

-562 GAGFGNAEVTAD
+562 GAGFGNAEVTPD

-587 ARLLTLGAY
+587 SRLLTLGAY
-596 AASGDASIIQDATSP
+596 AASGDDNIILNATSP

-621 GDNDKTLLAI
+621 GSNAATLAAI
-631 QEGRLDISDIS
+631 QNGNLDIGDIS
-642 TDGSTKEKD
+642 ADGSTEEED

-657 LNYNLSDDVMLY
+657 LNYNLSDDVMVY

-682 RNAGQLAANQCK
+682 RNAGQLAANQSG
-694 EDDPNYATCIQTNVY
+694 VY
-709 HGYVVPAVAVTD
+709 EGYVVPAVAVTD

-784 QWAAGTNL
+784 QWAAGSNL

-799 FLDTELTRINPQL
+799 FLDTEITRLNPQL
-812 EGVAVP
+812 QGVAVP

-826 PRFSGNLRVRYD
+826 PRFSGNIRVRYD
-838 FEMPGWYGMNGYV
+838 YEVPSMAANGYV
-851 TGAITHRGESA
+851 TAALVHRGESV

-873 DTALLAYGSRSG
+873 DTGVLAYGASSG
-885 LDQQN
+885 LGLQN
-890 EGGTFGTVNDS
+890 EGGTFGTVNDRT
-901 EGALPA
+901 GNLPA

-914 AATTLNLSAG
+914 SATMINLSAG
-924 FMKDSWLAEVYVRN
+924 LEKDNWLAEVYVRN
-938 LTSEAG
+938 LTSEEGA
-944 TIVQTAGKFTPEAT
+944 IVQTAGKFTPEAT
-958 VNRPRTIGMR
+958 VNRPRTLGLR
-968 ISYSF
+968 LSYRF

>member
-1 MFLTKQF
+1 MFLTNKF

-14 LAVAAAV
+14 LAVAAAI
-21 APALASTALAQSPQL
+21 APALASTALAQNPQL

-56 VNALSGDAMRSQNIL
+56 VNALSGDAMRSQNIM

-121 YFDEMPVSF
+121 YLDEMPVSF

-139 ADLDRI
+139 ADLERI

-167 ITSKPNADEFEASV
+167 ITNKPNQDEFEASI
-181 DFGMSSTRGGANSDN
+181 DFGMSSTSGGAGSNNVEAMINIPLSDRA
-196 LEVMVNVPINDK
+196 
-208 GAVRFVGY
+208 AVRFVGY
-216 RDKQG
+216 SDNQG
-221 GWIDNAEGTFTPNGE
+221 GWIDNVSGSFTPSGE

-243 AGFGPFFGDF
+243 AGYGPFFSGF

-258 QSTNNADLA
+258 QSASNADLA
-267 KDNWNEAEY
+267 EDDWNEAKY
-276 NGFRVAASYDLNDD
+276 NGFRVAASYDFNDE
-290 WSALV
+290 WSGLL

-310 DPSLGQDRSQKYVPE
+310 DPSLGDEKSMKFAPE
-325 RNVDE
+325 HNLDE
-330 FDITTWT
+330 FDITTWS
-337 LEGRIA
+337 LEGRLA

-348 YTGGYIDREVDAL
+348 YTGGYIDREVDAI

-382 IYSGDKANARNTC
+382 IYSGDKANATNTC

-402 ADESTN
+402 ADASTN
-408 ERTTHEFRISSD
+408 ERTTHEIRFSSD

-432 MSDVDTTHI
+432 MSDVDTTHV

-446 FSTND
+446 MSTND
-451 AFSEHIINYF
+451 AFSEHIVNYF
-461 TDENG
+461 G
-466 DYVNWAPF
+466 SGAPF
-474 SVGNTT
+474 EVGNTT
-480 IPNTAGTNT
+480 IPDTAGTNT
-489 EGPRSPLTTFYN
+489 VGPRSPLTTFYN
-501 DYTRTEEETAYFG
+501 DYTRTEEETAFFG
-514 EVAFDL
+514 EVALDL
-520 TDDLTVSLSAR
+520 TDDLTISLSAR
-531 QYDLKSQ
+531 RYDLKSQ

-562 GAGFGNAEVTAD
+562 GAGFGNAEVTPD

-587 ARLLTLGAY
+587 ARMLTLGAY
-596 AASGDASIIQDATSP
+596 GASGDDNIILNATSP

-621 GDNDKTLLAI
+621 GSNAATLAAI
-631 QEGRLDISDIS
+631 QNGNLDISAIS
-642 TDGSTKEKD
+642 PDGSTEEED

-657 LNYNLSDDVMLY
+657 LNYNLSDDVMVY

-682 RNAGQLAANQCK
+682 RNAGQLAANQSG
-694 EDDPNYATCIQTNVY
+694 VY
-709 HGYVVPAVAVTD
+709 EGYVVPAVAVTD

-784 QWAAGTNL
+784 QWAAGNNL

-799 FLDTELTRINPQL
+799 FLDTEITRLNPQL
-812 EGVAVP
+812 QGVAVP

-826 PRFSGNLRVRYD
+826 PRFSGNVRVRYD
-838 FEMPGWYGMNGYV
+838 YEVPSMAANGYV
-851 TGAITHRGESA
+851 TAALVHRGESV

-873 DTALLAYGSRSG
+873 DTGVLAYGASSG
-885 LDQQN
+885 LGLQN
-890 EGGTFGTVNDS
+890 EGGTFGTVNDRT
-901 EGALPA
+901 GNLPA

-914 AATTLNLSAG
+914 SATMINLSAG
-924 FMKDSWLAEVYVRN
+924 LEKDNWLAEVYVRN
-938 LTSEAG
+938 LTSEEGA
-944 TIVQTAGKFTPEAT
+944 IVQTAGKFTPEAT
-958 VNRPRTIGMR
+958 VNRPRTLGLR
-968 ISYSF
+968 LSYRF

>member
-14 LAVAAAV
+14 LAVAAAI
-21 APALASTALAQSPQL
+21 APAFASTALAQNPQL

-49 LQDVPIS
+49 LQDVPVS

-91 QKEIYIRGSA
+91 QREIYIRGSA

-139 ADLDRI
+139 ADLARI

-167 ITSKPNADEFEASV
+167 ITNKPNPDEFEMSL
-181 DFGMSSTRGGANSDN
+181 DMGLSSTRGGANSN
-196 LEVMVNVPINDK
+196 SLEAMINVPMGEQ
-208 GAVRFVGY
+208 GAVRFVAY
-216 RDKQG
+216 SDNQG
-221 GWIDNAEGTFTPNGE
+221 GWIDNQVGTFTPSGT

-243 AGFGPFFGDF
+243 AGYGPFFGSFDQ
-253 PLTTI
+253 TTI
-258 QSTNNADLA
+258 QSATNGNVA
-267 KDNWNEAEY
+267 KKDWNEATY
-276 NGFRVAASYDLNDD
+276 DGFRVAASYDFNDT
-290 WSALV
+290 WSGLV
-295 THMSQEIDVEGSFLV
+295 THMSQEIDVDGSFLI
-310 DPSLGQDRSQKYVPE
+310 DPSLGDSSAQKYVPE
-325 RNVDE
+325 SNIDE

-337 LEGRIA
+337 LEGAIA

-382 IYSGDKANARNTC
+382 IYSADPSTARNTC

-402 ADESTN
+402 ADVSTN
-408 ERTTHEFRISSD
+408 ERTTHELRISSD

-432 MSDVDTTHI
+432 MSDVDTTHV

-451 AFSEHIINYF
+451 AFSEHIVNYF
-461 TDENG
+461 G
-466 DYVNWAPF
+466 SGAPF
-474 SVGNTT
+474 QVGNTT
-480 IPNTAGTNT
+480 IPGTAGTNT
-489 EGPRSPLTTFYN
+489 TGPRSPLTTFYN
-501 DYTRTEEETAYFG
+501 DFTRTEEETAFFG
-514 EVAFDL
+514 EVAFDIS
-520 TDDLTVSLSAR
+520 DDLTVSLSAR
-531 QYDLKSQ
+531 RYDLKSQ

-549 RYGAPFTDRDTPA
+549 RYGAPFTDRETPA
-562 GAGFGNAEVTAD
+562 GAGYGNALVTED

-596 AASGDASIIQDATSP
+596 GASGDDSIILGATSP

-621 GDNDKTLLAI
+621 GSNAATLAAI
-631 QEGRLDISDIS
+631 QNGNLDISDVS
-642 TDGSTKEKD
+642 ADGSTEEED

-657 LNYNLSDDVMLY
+657 MNYNLSDDVMVY

-682 RNAGQLAANQCK
+682 RNAGQLAANQSG
-694 EDDPNYATCIQTNVY
+694 VY
-709 HGYVVPAVAVTD
+709 EGYVVPAVAVTD

-735 DRTLRLNASFY
+735 DRTLRLNASYY

-776 SNGIDVDF
+776 SNGVDLDF

-799 FLDTELTRINPQL
+799 FLDTEITRLNPQL
-812 EGVAVP
+812 QGVAVP

-826 PRFSGNLRVRYD
+826 PTFSGNLRVRYD
-838 FEMPGWYGMNGYV
+838 FDTDWYGMDGYL
-851 TGAITHRGESA
+851 TGAITYRGKSV

-873 DTALLAYGSRSG
+873 DTAVLAYGSESG
-885 LDQQN
+885 LDQQD
-890 EGGTFGTVNDS
+890 EGGNFGTVNDS
-901 EGALPA
+901 TGALPA
-907 NTRFVNE
+907 NSRYVNE
-914 AATTLNLSAG
+914 AATTLNFSAG
-924 FMKDSWLAEVYVRN
+924 LTKDAWLAEVYVRN
-938 LTSEAG
+938 LTNTRGAV
-944 TIVQTAGKFTPEAT
+944 VQTAGKFTPEAT
-958 VNRPRTIGMR
+958 VNRPRTMGIR
-968 ISYSF
+968 LSYRF

>member
-1 MFLTKQF
+1 MFLTNKF

-14 LAVAAAV
+14 LAVAAAI
-21 APALASTALAQSPQL
+21 APALASTALAQTQL

-56 VNALSGDAMRSQNIL
+56 VNALSGDAMRSQNIM

-121 YFDEMPVSF
+121 YLDEMPVSF

-139 ADLDRI
+139 ADLERI

-167 ITSKPNADEFEASV
+167 ITNKPNQDEFEASI
-181 DFGMSSTRGGANSDN
+181 DFGMSSTSGGAGSNNVEAMINIPLSDRA
-196 LEVMVNVPINDK
+196 
-208 GAVRFVGY
+208 AVRFVGY
-216 RDKQG
+216 SDNQG
-221 GWIDNAEGTFTPNGE
+221 GWIDNVSGSFTPSGE

-243 AGFGPFFGDF
+243 AGYGPFFSGF

-258 QSTNNADLA
+258 QSASNADLA
-267 KDNWNEAEY
+267 EDDWNEAKY
-276 NGFRVAASYDLNDD
+276 NGFRVAASYDFNDE
-290 WSALV
+290 WSGLL

-310 DPSLGQDRSQKYVPE
+310 DPSLGDEKSMKFAPE
-325 RNVDE
+325 HNLDE

-337 LEGRIA
+337 LEGRLA

-348 YTGGYIDREVDAL
+348 YTGGYIDREVDAI

-382 IYSGDKANARNTC
+382 IYSGDKANATNTC

-402 ADESTN
+402 ADASTN
-408 ERTTHEFRISSD
+408 ERTTHEIRFSSD

-446 FSTND
+446 MSTND
-451 AFSEHIINYF
+451 AFSEHIVNYF
-461 TDENG
+461 G
-466 DYVNWAPF
+466 SGAPF
-474 SVGNTT
+474 QVGNTT

-489 EGPRSPLTTFYN
+489 VGPRSPLTTFYN
-501 DYTRTEEETAYFG
+501 DYTRTEEETAFFG
-514 EVAFDL
+514 EVALDL
-520 TDDLTVSLSAR
+520 TDDLTISLSAR
-531 QYDLKSQ
+531 RYDLKSQ

-562 GAGFGNAEVTAD
+562 GAGFGNAEVTPD

-587 ARLLTLGAY
+587 SRLLTLGAY
-596 AASGDASIIQDATSP
+596 AASGDDNIILNATSP

-621 GDNDKTLLAI
+621 GSNAATLAAI
-631 QEGRLDISDIS
+631 QNGNLDISDIS
-642 TDGSTKEKD
+642 ADGSTEEED

-657 LNYNLSDDVMLY
+657 LNYNLSDDVMVY

-682 RNAGQLAANQCK
+682 RNAGQLAANQSG
-694 EDDPNYATCIQTNVY
+694 VY
-709 HGYVVPAVAVTD
+709 EGYVVPAVAVTD

-784 QWAAGTNL
+784 QWAAGNNL

-799 FLDTELTRINPQL
+799 FLDTEITRLNPQL
-812 EGVAVP
+812 QGVAVP

-826 PRFSGNLRVRYD
+826 PRFSGNVRVRYD
-838 FEMPGWYGMNGYV
+838 YEVPSMAANGYV
-851 TGAITHRGESA
+851 TAALVHRGESV

-873 DTALLAYGSRSG
+873 DTGVLAYGASSG
-885 LDQQN
+885 LGLQN
-890 EGGTFGTVNDS
+890 EGGTFGTVNDRT
-901 EGALPA
+901 GNLPA

-914 AATTLNLSAG
+914 SATMINLSAG
-924 FMKDSWLAEVYVRN
+924 LEKDNWLAEVYVRN
-938 LTSEAG
+938 LTSEEGA
-944 TIVQTAGKFTPEAT
+944 IVQTAGKFTPEAT
-958 VNRPRTIGMR
+958 VNRPRTLGLR
-968 ISYSF
+968 LSYRF

>member
-1 MFLTKQF
+1 MFLTNKF

-14 LAVAAAV
+14 LAVAAAI
-21 APALASTALAQSPQL
+21 APALASTALAQNPQL

-56 VNALSGDAMRSQNIL
+56 VNALSGDAMRSQNIM

-121 YFDEMPVSF
+121 YLDEMPVSF

-139 ADLDRI
+139 ADLERI

-167 ITSKPNADEFEASV
+167 ITNKPNQDEFEASI
-181 DFGMSSTRGGANSDN
+181 DFGMSSTSGGAGSNNVEAMINIPLSDRA
-196 LEVMVNVPINDK
+196 
-208 GAVRFVGY
+208 AVRFVGY
-216 RDKQG
+216 SDNQG
-221 GWIDNAEGTFTPNGE
+221 GWIDNVSGSFTPSGE

-243 AGFGPFFGDF
+243 AGYGPFFSGF

-258 QSTNNADLA
+258 QSASNADLA
-267 KDNWNEAEY
+267 EDDWNEAKY
-276 NGFRVAASYDLNDD
+276 NGFRVAASYDFNDE
-290 WSALV
+290 WSGLL

-310 DPSLGQDRSQKYVPE
+310 DPSLGDEKSMKFAPE
-325 RNVDE
+325 HNLDE

-337 LEGRIA
+337 LEGRLA
-343 NLDVV
+343 NLDMV
-348 YTGGYIDREVDAL
+348 YTGGYIDREVDAI

-382 IYSGDKANARNTC
+382 IYSGDKANATNTC

-402 ADESTN
+402 ADASTN
-408 ERTTHEFRISSD
+408 ERTTHEIRFSSD

-432 MSDVDTTHI
+432 MSDVDTTHV

-446 FSTND
+446 MSTND
-451 AFSEHIINYF
+451 AFSEHIVNYF
-461 TDENG
+461 G
-466 DYVNWAPF
+466 SGAPF
-474 SVGNTT
+474 EVGNTT

-489 EGPRSPLTTFYN
+489 VGPRSPLTTFYN
-501 DYTRTEEETAYFG
+501 DYTRTEEETAFFG
-514 EVAFDL
+514 EVALDL
-520 TDDLTVSLSAR
+520 TDDLTISLSAR
-531 QYDLKSQ
+531 RYDLKSQ

-562 GAGFGNAEVTAD
+562 GAGFGNAEVTPD

-587 ARLLTLGAY
+587 SRLLTLGAY
-596 AASGDASIIQDATSP
+596 AASGDDNIILNATSP

-621 GDNDKTLLAI
+621 GSNAATLAAI
-631 QEGRLDISDIS
+631 QNGNLDISDIS
-642 TDGSTKEKD
+642 ADGSTEEED

-657 LNYNLSDDVMLY
+657 LNYNLSDDVMVY

-682 RNAGQLAANQCK
+682 RNAGQLAANQSG
-694 EDDPNYATCIQTNVY
+694 VY
-709 HGYVVPAVAVTD
+709 EGYVVPAVAVTD

-784 QWAAGTNL
+784 QWAAGSNL

-799 FLDTELTRINPQL
+799 FLDTEITRLNPQL
-812 EGVAVP
+812 QGVAVP

-826 PRFSGNLRVRYD
+826 PRFSGNVRVRYD
-838 FEMPGWYGMNGYV
+838 YEVPSMAANGYV
-851 TGAITHRGESA
+851 TAALVHRGESV

-873 DTALLAYGSRSG
+873 DTGVLAYGASSG
-885 LDQQN
+885 LGLQN
-890 EGGTFGTVNDS
+890 EGGTFGTVNDRT
-901 EGALPA
+901 GNLPA

-914 AATTLNLSAG
+914 SATMINLSAG
-924 FMKDSWLAEVYVRN
+924 LEKDNWLAEVYVRN
-938 LTSEAG
+938 LTSEEGA
-944 TIVQTAGKFTPEAT
+944 IVQTAGKFTPEAT
-958 VNRPRTIGMR
+958 VNRPRTLGLR
-968 ISYSF
+968 LSYRF

>member
-1 MFLTKQF
+1 MFLTNKF

-14 LAVAAAV
+14 LAVAAAI
-21 APALASTALAQSPQL
+21 APALASTALAQNPQL

-56 VNALSGDAMRSQNIL
+56 VNALSGDAMRSQNIM

-121 YFDEMPVSF
+121 YLDEMPVSF

-139 ADLDRI
+139 ADLERI

-167 ITSKPNADEFEASV
+167 ITNKPNQDEFEASI
-181 DFGMSSTRGGANSDN
+181 DFGMSSTSGGAGSNNVEAMINIPLSDRA
-196 LEVMVNVPINDK
+196 
-208 GAVRFVGY
+208 AVRFVGY
-216 RDKQG
+216 SDNQG
-221 GWIDNAEGTFTPNGE
+221 GWIDNVSGSFTPSGE

-243 AGFGPFFGDF
+243 AGYGPFFSGF

-258 QSTNNADLA
+258 QSASNADLA
-267 KDNWNEAEY
+267 EDDWNEAKY
-276 NGFRVAASYDLNDD
+276 NGFRVAASYDFNDE
-290 WSALV
+290 WSGLL

-310 DPSLGQDRSQKYVPE
+310 DPSLGDEKSMKFAPE
-325 RNVDE
+325 HNLDE

-337 LEGRIA
+337 LEGRLA

-348 YTGGYIDREVDAL
+348 YTGGYIDREVDAI

-382 IYSGDKANARNTC
+382 IYSGDKANATNTC

-402 ADESTN
+402 ADASTN
-408 ERTTHEFRISSD
+408 ERTTHEIRFSSD

-432 MSDVDTTHI
+432 MSDVDTTHV

-446 FSTND
+446 MSTND
-451 AFSEHIINYF
+451 AFSEHIVNYF
-461 TDENG
+461 G
-466 DYVNWAPF
+466 SGAPF
-474 SVGNTT
+474 EVGNTT

-489 EGPRSPLTTFYN
+489 VGPRSPLTTFYN
-501 DYTRTEEETAYFG
+501 DYTRTEEETAFFG
-514 EVAFDL
+514 EVALDL
-520 TDDLTVSLSAR
+520 TDDLTISLSAR
-531 QYDLKSQ
+531 RYDLKSQ

-562 GAGFGNAEVTAD
+562 GAGFGNAEVTPD

-587 ARLLTLGAY
+587 SRLLTLGAY
-596 AASGDASIIQDATSP
+596 AASGDDNIILNATSP

-621 GDNDKTLLAI
+621 GSNAATLAAI
-631 QEGRLDISDIS
+631 QNGNLDIGDIS
-642 TDGSTKEKD
+642 ADGSTEEED

-657 LNYNLSDDVMLY
+657 LNYNLSDDVMVY

-682 RNAGQLAANQCK
+682 RNAGQLAANQSG
-694 EDDPNYATCIQTNVY
+694 VY
-709 HGYVVPAVAVTD
+709 EGYVVPAVAVTD

-784 QWAAGTNL
+784 QWAAGNNL

-799 FLDTELTRINPQL
+799 FLDTEITRLNPQL
-812 EGVAVP
+812 QGVAVP

-826 PRFSGNLRVRYD
+826 PRFSGNVRVRYD
-838 FEMPGWYGMNGYV
+838 YEVPSMAANGYV
-851 TGAITHRGESA
+851 TAALVHRGESV

-873 DTALLAYGSRSG
+873 DTGVLAYGASSG
-885 LDQQN
+885 LGLQN
-890 EGGTFGTVNDS
+890 EGGTFGTVNDRT
-901 EGALPA
+901 GNLPA

-914 AATTLNLSAG
+914 SATMINLSAG
-924 FMKDSWLAEVYVRN
+924 LEKDNWLAEVYVRN
-938 LTSEAG
+938 LTSEEGA
-944 TIVQTAGKFTPEAT
+944 IVQTAGKFTPEAT
-958 VNRPRTIGMR
+958 INRPRTLGLR
-968 ISYSF
+968 LSYRF

>member
-1 MFLTKQF
+1 MFFTNKF

-14 LAVAAAV
+14 LAVAAAI
-21 APALASTALAQSPQL
+21 APALASTALAQNPQL

-56 VNALSGDAMRSQNIL
+56 VNALSGDAMRSQNIM

-121 YFDEMPVSF
+121 YLDEMPVSF

-139 ADLDRI
+139 ADLERI

-167 ITSKPNADEFEASV
+167 ITNKPNQDEFEASI
-181 DFGMSSTRGGANSDN
+181 DFGMSSTSGGAGSNNVEAMINIPLSDRA
-196 LEVMVNVPINDK
+196 
-208 GAVRFVGY
+208 AVRFVGY
-216 RDKQG
+216 SDNQG
-221 GWIDNAEGTFTPNGE
+221 GWIDNASGTFTPSGE

-243 AGFGPFFGDF
+243 AGYGPFFGDF

-258 QSTNNADLA
+258 QSASNADLSE
-267 KDNWNEAEY
+267 DDWNEAKY
-276 NGFRVAASYDLNDD
+276 NGFRVAASYDFNDE
-290 WSALV
+290 WSGLL

-310 DPSLGQDRSQKYVPE
+310 DPSLGDEKSQKFVPE
-325 RNVDE
+325 HNLDE

-337 LEGRIA
+337 LEGRLA

-382 IYSGDKANARNTC
+382 IYSGDKANAPNTC

-402 ADESTN
+402 ADASTN
-408 ERTTHEFRISSD
+408 ERTTHEIRLSSD

-446 FSTND
+446 MSTND

-461 TDENG
+461 G
-466 DYVNWAPF
+466 SGAPF
-474 SVGNTT
+474 EVGNTT

-489 EGPRSPLTTFYN
+489 VGPRSPLTTFYN
-501 DYTRTEEETAYFG
+501 DYTRTEEETAFFG

-531 QYDLKSQ
+531 RYDLKSQ

-549 RYGAPFTDRDTPA
+549 RYGAPFTDRETPA
-562 GAGFGNAEVTAD
+562 GAGFGNAEVTPD

-587 ARLLTLGAY
+587 SRLLTLGAY
-596 AASGDASIIQDATSP
+596 AASGDNNIILNATSP

-621 GDNDKTLLAI
+621 GSNAATLAAI
-631 QEGRLDISDIS
+631 QNGNLDISDIS
-642 TDGSTKEKD
+642 ADGSTEEED

-657 LNYNLSDDVMLY
+657 LNYNLSDDVMVY

-682 RNAGQLAANQCK
+682 RNAGQLAANQSG
-694 EDDPNYATCIQTNVY
+694 VY
-709 HGYVVPAVAVTD
+709 EGYVVPAVAVTD

-784 QWAAGTNL
+784 QWAAGNNL

-799 FLDTELTRINPQL
+799 FLDTEITRLNPQL
-812 EGVAVP
+812 QGVAVP

-826 PRFSGNLRVRYD
+826 PRFSGNIRVRYD
-838 FEMPGWYGMNGYV
+838 YEVPSMAANGYV
-851 TGAITHRGESA
+851 TAALVHRGESV

-873 DTALLAYGSRSG
+873 DTGVLAYGASSG
-885 LDQQN
+885 LGLQN
-890 EGGTFGTVNDS
+890 EGGTFGTVNDRT
-901 EGALPA
+901 GNLPA

-914 AATTLNLSAG
+914 SATMINLSAG
-924 FMKDSWLAEVYVRN
+924 LEKDNWLAEVYVRN
-938 LTSEAG
+938 LTSEEGA
-944 TIVQTAGKFTPEAT
+944 IVQTAGKFTPEAT
-958 VNRPRTIGMR
+958 VNRPRTLGLR
-968 ISYSF
+968 LSYRF

>member
-1 MFLTKQF
+1 MFLTNKF

-14 LAVAAAV
+14 LAVAAAI
-21 APALASTALAQSPQL
+21 APALASTALAQNPQL

-49 LQDVPIS
+49 LQDVPVS
-56 VNALSGDAMRSQNIL
+56 VNALTGDAMRSQNIM

-121 YFDEMPVSF
+121 YLDEMPVSF

-139 ADLDRI
+139 ADLERI

-167 ITSKPNADEFEASV
+167 ITNKPNQDEFEASI
-181 DFGMSSTRGGANSDN
+181 DFGMSSTSGGAGSNNVEAMINIPLSDRA
-196 LEVMVNVPINDK
+196 
-208 GAVRFVGY
+208 AVRFVGY
-216 RDKQG
+216 SDNQG
-221 GWIDNAEGTFTPNGE
+221 GWIDNVSGTFTPSGE

-243 AGFGPFFGDF
+243 AGYGPFFGDF
-253 PLTTI
+253 PLTTT
-258 QSTNNADLA
+258 QSASNADIA
-267 KDNWNEAEY
+267 EDDWNEAKY
-276 NGFRVAASYDLNDD
+276 NGFRVAASYDFNDE
-290 WSALV
+290 WSGLL

-310 DPSLGQDRSQKYVPE
+310 DPSLGDEKSQKFVPE
-325 RNVDE
+325 HNIDE

-337 LEGRIA
+337 LEGRLA

-348 YTGGYIDREVDAL
+348 YSGGYIDREVDAL

-382 IYSGDKANARNTC
+382 IYSGDKANAPNTC

-408 ERTTHEFRISSD
+408 ERTTHEIRVSSD

-446 FSTND
+446 MSTND
-451 AFSEHIINYF
+451 AFSEHIVNYF
-461 TDENG
+461 G
-466 DYVNWAPF
+466 SGAPF
-474 SVGNTT
+474 EVGNTT

-489 EGPRSPLTTFYN
+489 VGPRSPLTTFYN
-501 DYTRTEEETAYFG
+501 DYTRTEEETAFFG
-514 EVAFDL
+514 EVSFDL

-531 QYDLKSQ
+531 RYDLKSQ
-538 LQGASNFSFGC
+538 LEGASNFSFGC
-549 RYGAPFTDRDTPA
+549 RYGAPFTDRETPA
-562 GAGFGNAEVTAD
+562 GAGFGNAEVTPD

-587 ARLLTLGAY
+587 ARMLTLGAY
-596 AASGDASIIQDATSP
+596 GASGDDNIILNATSP

-621 GDNDKTLLAI
+621 GSNAATLAAI
-631 QEGRLDISDIS
+631 QNGNLDISAIS
-642 TDGSTKEKD
+642 PDGSTEEED

-657 LNYNLSDDVMLY
+657 LNYNLSDDVMVY

-682 RNAGQLAANQCK
+682 RNAGQLAANQSG
-694 EDDPNYATCIQTNVY
+694 VY
-709 HGYVVPAVAVTD
+709 DGYVVPAVAVTD

-776 SNGIDVDF
+776 SNGVDVDF
-784 QWAAGTNL
+784 QWAAGNNL

-799 FLDTELTRINPQL
+799 FLDTEITRLNPQL
-812 EGVAVP
+812 QGVAVP

-826 PRFSGNLRVRYD
+826 PRFSGNVRVRYD
-838 FEMPGWYGMNGYV
+838 YEVASMGANGYV
-851 TGAITHRGESA
+851 TAALVHRGESV

-873 DTALLAYGSRSG
+873 DTGVLAYGASSG
-885 LDQQN
+885 LGLQN
-890 EGGTFGTVNDS
+890 EGGTFGTVNDRT
-901 EGALPA
+901 GNLPA

-914 AATTLNLSAG
+914 SATMINLSAG
-924 FMKDSWLAEVYVRN
+924 LEKDNWLAEVYVRN
-938 LTSEAG
+938 LTSEEGA
-944 TIVQTAGKFTPEAT
+944 IVQTAGKFTPEAT
-958 VNRPRTIGMR
+958 VNRPRTLGLR
-968 ISYSF
+968 LSYRF